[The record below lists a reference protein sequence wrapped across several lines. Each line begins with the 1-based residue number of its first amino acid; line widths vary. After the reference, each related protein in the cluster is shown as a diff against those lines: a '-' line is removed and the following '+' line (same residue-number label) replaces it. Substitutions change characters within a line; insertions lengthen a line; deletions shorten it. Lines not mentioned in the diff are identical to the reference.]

1 MKWINKKRK
10 EIISMIFLYILKQ
23 EVKDM
28 AMVYAYLIIRGLRTY
43 ESVPSGLKEQVKQAL
58 IDMECEHLIPEGA

>member
-1 MKWINKKRK
+1 MKWINKKTK

-43 ESVPSGLKEQVKQAL
+43 ESVPSGLKEQEKQTL
-58 IDMECEHLIPEGA
+58 INMECEHLIPEEA